1 MDNIVSNYVNSIQ
14 IPKSWSSLEN
24 FISWFIESKFPLL
37 VPLDAPVFIT
47 DDATAISIFRKP
59 PYQVEW
65 YLIHPNMAIPYH
77 GHPGLEVITLP
88 LGGGNVMGPDSIYYR
103 TLSKKLENGEFHG
116 GKDSTHSQGFVL
128 LSFERWPQD
137 IPITSASVCW
147 KGDTAGP
154 IHDKLIES
162 YYPGAVKRLG
172 YADVTDVL

>member
-1 MDNIVSNYVNSIQ
+1 
-14 IPKSWSSLEN
+14 
-24 FISWFIESKFPLL
+24 
-37 VPLDAPVFIT
+37 
-47 DDATAISIFRKP
+47 
-59 PYQVEW
+59 
-65 YLIHPNMAIPYH
+65 
-77 GHPGLEVITLP
+77 
-88 LGGGNVMGPDSIYYR
+88 MGPDSIYYR

-162 YYPGAVKRLG
+162 YYPGAVKRPG